1 MDKLFFKEVEVE
13 ELNSHVTDFWTGF
26 GIGSRFRRSRCWIS
40 SCLNIMNR
48 IAIPTLV
55 TLLTL
60 IVFGLLIIITN
71 EHLAIIIPVSLLLV
85 IFSSFLLGNVLK
97 YRQE

>member
-1 MDKLFFKEVEVE
+1 
-13 ELNSHVTDFWTGF
+13 
-26 GIGSRFRRSRCWIS
+26 
-40 SCLNIMNR
+40 MNR

-60 IVFGLLIIITN
+60 IVFGLPIIITN